1 MKKIIFIFICLLTFV
16 FVGCNTPVGPEPD
29 DPEVPANKVLESLS
43 LSGKTEISVNEKV
56 TLEAVYDAEIEVDLV
71 WSSSNETVLKVTGN
85 EAKGLKDGYATV
97 TVKDNISG
105 ISATLDIKVG
115 LGEVNIDTL
124 LEWAIN
130 EMGVEGY
137 DEVEIPFE
145 HPTIDCTYEW
155 ISSDSDLFDV
165 ESGYLGFNKT
175 DDVVTL
181 TCIANYNG
189 QTKEKTYEFTVL
201 GYAAFDVVDEFMSQF
216 KANKVFYDVVLK
228 KEFSLHGGATIEV
241 TSSDESI
248 FSNEGILN
256 KPLYETPIELAL
268 LVKIPSLGVEKIIKE
283 TVYAQPL
290 TIQEKCE
297 KVEQW
302 IKENVSKDGYLYKD
316 AVLPKYVDEYECSL
330 EWFNESGTELKLD
343 FSVDNPIL
351 GEGIKATVLIKD
363 GINSQ
368 KVEMTFKTITQPIT
382 DQWEKIE
389 LFVNTIASSAL
400 TSYTYSLVSWSD
412 FEKGYIPF
420 ITEEGSNIIH
430 NELPYTYGKQRTGI
444 KKTSTEYVVV
454 HDTGNPNKGATAK
467 MHDTYITNLNNS
479 SSSDYISWHFTVG
492 NDGIYRHLPLDE
504 VGYHAGDGSHVFG
517 DVYHNTSYGKED
529 CIGGG
534 NRNGIGIESCIN
546 EGSDYTY
553 TMRILAELVAE
564 LLIEFDL
571 GFDRVKQHNAFS
583 GKNCPQVIREARRW
597 NEFMYLVKLEYFMKT
612 ELKGVKFE
620 WTSLTPDLMDNTGKV
635 INKISVGTTVSYKV
649 KVTYEGESKEFTF
662 QSTMAKRA

>member
-1 MKKIIFIFICLLTFV
+1 MKKFIFIFICLLTFV

-29 DPEVPANKVLESLS
+29 GPEVPANKVLESLS
-43 LSGKTEISVNEKV
+43 LSGKTEISVNEKI

-85 EAKGLKDGYATV
+85 EAKGLKDGVATV

-216 KANKVFYDVVLK
+216 KANKVFYDVVLQ
-228 KEFSLHGGATIEV
+228 KEFNLHGGATIEV

-351 GEGIKATVLIKD
+351 GEGIKATILIKD

-454 HDTGNPNKGATAK
+454 HDTGNPSKGATAK

-571 GFDRVKQHNAFS
+571 GFDRVKQHNDFS

-635 INKISVGTTVSYKV
+635 IKKISVGTTVSYKV

>member
-1 MKKIIFIFICLLTFV
+1 MKKFIFIFICLLTFV

-56 TLEAVYDAEIEVDLV
+56 ILEAVYDAEIEVDLV
-71 WSSSNETVLKVTGN
+71 WSSSNETVLSVTKN
-85 EAKGLKDGYATV
+85 EAKGLKDGFATV

-216 KANKVFYDVVLK
+216 KANKVFYDVVLQ

-283 TVYAQPL
+283 TVYVQPL

-330 EWFNESGTELKLD
+330 
-343 FSVDNPIL
+343 
-351 GEGIKATVLIKD
+351 
-363 GINSQ
+363 
-368 KVEMTFKTITQPIT
+368 
-382 DQWEKIE
+382 
-389 LFVNTIASSAL
+389 
-400 TSYTYSLVSWSD
+400 
-412 FEKGYIPF
+412 
-420 ITEEGSNIIH
+420 
-430 NELPYTYGKQRTGI
+430 
-444 KKTSTEYVVV
+444 
-454 HDTGNPNKGATAK
+454 
-467 MHDTYITNLNNS
+467 
-479 SSSDYISWHFTVG
+479 
-492 NDGIYRHLPLDE
+492 
-504 VGYHAGDGSHVFG
+504 
-517 DVYHNTSYGKED
+517 
-529 CIGGG
+529 
-534 NRNGIGIESCIN
+534 
-546 EGSDYTY
+546 
-553 TMRILAELVAE
+553 
-564 LLIEFDL
+564 
-571 GFDRVKQHNAFS
+571 
-583 GKNCPQVIREARRW
+583 
-597 NEFMYLVKLEYFMKT
+597 
-612 ELKGVKFE
+612 
-620 WTSLTPDLMDNTGKV
+620 
-635 INKISVGTTVSYKV
+635 
-649 KVTYEGESKEFTF
+649 
-662 QSTMAKRA
+662 